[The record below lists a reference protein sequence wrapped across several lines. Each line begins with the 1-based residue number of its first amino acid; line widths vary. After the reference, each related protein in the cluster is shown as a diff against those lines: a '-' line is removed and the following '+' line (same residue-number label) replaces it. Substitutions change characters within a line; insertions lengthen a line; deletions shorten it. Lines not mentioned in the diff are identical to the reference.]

1 MSIFLIRVIRVIRG
15 KIHIMKSMTGFGRGV
30 VQETEFA
37 VTVELKT
44 VNNRFLDIS
53 LRLSGEMQALESTIK
68 RQIGNRLSRGRVEV
82 NLTYERTT
90 EINYELNRPM
100 ITGFLAAMREM
111 QKEFSLSGE
120 PDLNVIARLPNV
132 LLPKKDDLSE
142 EFIVGVER
150 ALNAAL
156 DDLERM
162 RENEGE
168 MLRNELN
175 FRLSEIENRLPK
187 IESESETVAE
197 EYRARLTKKISDFLA
212 KSDSQIEIDQGR
224 LAQEVAFLADR
235 SDISEEIQ
243 RLKSHIEHFRQ
254 IMSEEKEVGKRL
266 DFLTQELNREANTI
280 ASKTGNLAIKENA
293 LAIKSEIEKIREQV
307 QNVE

>member
-1 MSIFLIRVIRVIRG
+1 
-15 KIHIMKSMTGFGRGV
+15 MTGFGRGV
-30 VQETEFA
+30 INDETFA

-44 VNNRFLDIS
+44 VNNRFLDVS
-53 LRLSGEMQALESTIK
+53 LRLSGELASLESTVK
-68 RQIGNRLSRGRVEV
+68 RQIGNRLSRGRIEV
-82 NLTYERTT
+82 NLSYERTT

-100 ITGFLAAMREM
+100 IAGYLAAMKQM
-111 QKEFSLSGE
+111 QEDYSLSGE

-132 LLPKKDDLSE
+132 LLPKKDDLSD
-142 EFIVGVER
+142 EFVVGVEK
-150 ALNAAL
+150 AVNFAL
-156 DDLERM
+156 DDLEKM

-168 MLRNELN
+168 MLKNELN
-175 FRLSEIENRLPK
+175 FRLSEIENRLPA
-187 IESESETVAE
+187 IETESGNVAE
-197 EYRARLTKKISDFLA
+197 EYRVRLTKKVSDFLA

-243 RLKSHIEHFRQ
+243 RLKSHIEQFRQ
-254 IMSEEKEVGKRL
+254 IMNDEKDVGKRL

-280 ASKTGNLAIKENA
+280 ASKTNNLIVKENA